1 MLGFTNLGLNEQPL
15 MRVDA
20 CGADDAFVLDER
32 GEPEPFV
39 LLQRQL
45 EAVHYLGVVQH

>member
-1 MLGFTNLGLNEQPL
+1 

-20 CGADDAFVLDER
+20 GRSDNAFVLDER
-32 GEPEPFV
+32 RKSETFI

-45 EAVHYLGVVQH
+45 EAVHYLGVVEHRF